1 MEEIVVTAQ
10 EREHNGQE
18 VGITINALTGD
29 QLVRLGYTNAQQVT
43 VMAASVSVVQPNGK
57 SNYPNAI
64 RGVENSDFTT
74 NVLTLTS
81 NC

>member
-43 VMAASVSVVQPNGK
+43 VMAAGVPAVQPNGK

-64 RGVENSDFTT
+64 SGVENSDFTA
-74 NVLTLTS
+74 NVLTPTY
-81 NC
+81 NF

>member
-10 EREHNGQE
+10 EREHNVQE
-18 VGITINALTGD
+18 VGITIKALTGD
-29 QLVRLGYTNAQQVT
+29 QLGRLGYTNTQQVT

-64 RGVENSDFTT
+64 SGVENSDFTT
-74 NVLTLTS
+74 NVLTPIY
-81 NC
+81 NF